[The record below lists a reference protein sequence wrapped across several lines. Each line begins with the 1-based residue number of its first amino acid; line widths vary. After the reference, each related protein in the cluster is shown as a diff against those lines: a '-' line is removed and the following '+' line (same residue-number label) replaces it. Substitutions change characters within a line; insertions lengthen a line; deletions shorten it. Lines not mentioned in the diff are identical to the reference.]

1 MLHLTKLM
9 LKDTLLPMMTQQM
22 SDEWFIFL
30 YASSVVYFLCALT
43 QRNPMQWS
51 IVWIVL
57 YSQEF

>member
-1 MLHLTKLM
+1 M